1 MCDLVRFADLL
12 GMGGEGDLANRSLS
26 SRLPELIRFDLGL
39 ELVQVV
45 LLVVLVMLLVWE
57 EELAEEVEAKLRLE
71 DQKDLMALSFFLVRE
86 PLLGL
91 DSKVS

>member
-1 MCDLVRFADLL
+1 
-12 GMGGEGDLANRSLS
+12 
-26 SRLPELIRFDLGL
+26 
-39 ELVQVV
+39 
-45 LLVVLVMLLVWE
+45 MLLVWE